1 MGHMHNSKDAKD
13 FIESTFADLD
23 NFYPGSKRKRRVQE
37 VKVNKKDSD
46 WTINPIKKTL
56 PNGRDMEFYTIG
68 ALAIALGRPLVT
80 IRYWMKEGY
89 LPAPSYRLGDKT
101 DATGKELKGRRLYS
115 RAQIDVAVK
124 LFEEAGAL
132 GITRLKWPNKQL
144 TDAVE
149 EAWSNIR
156 AEEIKNH

>member
-1 MGHMHNSKDAKD
+1 MTDKID
-13 FIESTFADLD
+13 TFLSDLD
-23 NFYPGSKRKRRVQE
+23 DYYPNSKRKRRVKE
-37 VKVNKKDSD
+37 EKVNKKDSD

-68 ALAIALGRPLVT
+68 ALAVALGRPLVT

-101 DATGKELKGRRLYS
+101 DATGKEIKGRRLYS
-115 RAQIDVAVK
+115 RAQIDVAVE
-124 LFEEAGAL
+124 LFGKAGFL
-132 GITRLKWPNKQL
+132 NKTRIQWPNEQL
-144 TDAVE
+144 TDAIA

-156 AEEIKNH
+156 AEETKNY

>member
-1 MGHMHNSKDAKD
+1 MTDKID
-13 FIESTFADLD
+13 TFLSDLD
-23 NFYPGSKRKRRVQE
+23 DYYPNSKRKRRVKE
-37 VKVNKKDSD
+37 DKVNKKDSD

-68 ALAIALGRPLVT
+68 ALAVALGRPLVT

-101 DATGKELKGRRLYS
+101 DATGKEIKGRRLYS

-124 LFEEAGAL
+124 LFEKAGAL
-132 GITRLKWPNKQL
+132 GITRLKWPNEQL
-144 TDAVE
+144 TDAVA

-156 AEEIKNH
+156 AEETKNH

>member
-1 MGHMHNSKDAKD
+1 MTDKIDNFLS
-13 FIESTFADLD
+13 DLD
-23 NFYPGSKRKRRVQE
+23 DYYPNSKRKRRTKE
-37 VKVNKKDSD
+37 VKVSKKDSD

-68 ALAIALGRPLVT
+68 ALAVALGRPLVT

-101 DATGKELKGRRLYS
+101 DANGKEIKGRRLYS
-115 RAQIDVAVK
+115 RAQIDVAVD
-124 LFEEAGAL
+124 LFGRAGYL
-132 GITRLKWPNKQL
+132 NKTRIQWPNQQL
-144 TDAVE
+144 TDAIA

-156 AEEIKNH
+156 VEETKNH

>member
-1 MGHMHNSKDAKD
+1 MTDKIDNFLS
-13 FIESTFADLD
+13 DLD
-23 NFYPGSKRKRRVQE
+23 DYYPNSKRKRRVKE
-37 VKVNKKDSD
+37 EKVNKKDSD

-68 ALAIALGRPLVT
+68 ALAVALGRPLVT

-101 DATGKELKGRRLYS
+101 DATGKEIKGRRLYS
-115 RAQIDVAVK
+115 RAQIDVAVE
-124 LFEEAGAL
+124 LFGKAGFL
-132 GITRLKWPNKQL
+132 NKTRIQWPNQQL
-144 TDAVE
+144 TDAVA

-156 AEEIKNH
+156 AEETKNH

>member
-1 MGHMHNSKDAKD
+1 MTDKID
-13 FIESTFADLD
+13 TFLSDLD
-23 NFYPGSKRKRRVQE
+23 DYYPNSKRKRRVKE
-37 VKVNKKDSD
+37 EKVNKKDSD

-68 ALAIALGRPLVT
+68 ALAVALGRPLVT

-101 DATGKELKGRRLYS
+101 DATGKEIKGRRLYS
-115 RAQIDVAVK
+115 RAQIDVTVK
-124 LFEEAGAL
+124 LFEKAGAL
-132 GITRLKWPNKQL
+132 GITRLRWPNEQL
-144 TDAVE
+144 TDAIA

-156 AEEIKNH
+156 AEETKNH

>member
-1 MGHMHNSKDAKD
+1 MTDKIDNFLS
-13 FIESTFADLD
+13 DLD
-23 NFYPGSKRKRRVQE
+23 DYYPNSKRKRRVKE
-37 VKVNKKDSD
+37 EKVNKKDSD

-101 DATGKELKGRRLYS
+101 DATGKEIKGRRLYS
-115 RAQIDVAVK
+115 RAQIDVAVE
-124 LFEEAGAL
+124 LFGKAGFL
-132 GITRLKWPNKQL
+132 NKTRIQWPNHQL
-144 TDAVE
+144 TDAIT

-156 AEEIKNH
+156 AEETKNH

>member
-1 MGHMHNSKDAKD
+1 MTDKIDNFLS
-13 FIESTFADLD
+13 DLD
-23 NFYPGSKRKRRVQE
+23 DYYPNSKRKRRVKE
-37 VKVNKKDSD
+37 EKVSKKDSD

-68 ALAIALGRPLVT
+68 ALAVALGRPLVT

-101 DATGKELKGRRLYS
+101 DATGKEIKGRRLYS
-115 RAQIDVAVK
+115 RSQIDVAVE
-124 LFEEAGAL
+124 LFGKAGFL
-132 GITRLKWPNKQL
+132 NKTRIQWPNKQL
-144 TDAVE
+144 TDAIT

-156 AEEIKNH
+156 AEETKNH

>member
-1 MGHMHNSKDAKD
+1 MTDKID
-13 FIESTFADLD
+13 TFLSDLD
-23 NFYPGSKRKRRVQE
+23 DYYPNSKRKRRVKE
-37 VKVNKKDSD
+37 EKVNKKDSD

-68 ALAIALGRPLVT
+68 ALAVALGRPLVT

-101 DATGKELKGRRLYS
+101 DATGKEIKGRRLYS
-115 RAQIDVAVK
+115 RAQIDVTVK
-124 LFEEAGAL
+124 LFEKAGAL
-132 GITRLKWPNKQL
+132 GITRLKWPNEQL
-144 TDAVE
+144 TDAIA

-156 AEEIKNH
+156 AEETKNH

>member
-1 MGHMHNSKDAKD
+1 MSDG
-13 FIESTFADLD
+13 ID
-23 NFYPGSKRKRRVQE
+23 NFLSGLDEYYPNSKRKRRVKE
-37 VKVNKKDSD
+37 EKVNKKDSD

-68 ALAIALGRPLVT
+68 ALAVALGRPLVT

-101 DATGKELKGRRLYS
+101 DATGKEIKGRRLYS
-115 RAQIDVAVK
+115 RAQIDVAVE
-124 LFEEAGAL
+124 LFGKAGAL
-132 GITRLKWPNKQL
+132 DKTRIKWPNQKL
-144 TDAVE
+144 TDAIA

-156 AEEIKNH
+156 VEETKDN